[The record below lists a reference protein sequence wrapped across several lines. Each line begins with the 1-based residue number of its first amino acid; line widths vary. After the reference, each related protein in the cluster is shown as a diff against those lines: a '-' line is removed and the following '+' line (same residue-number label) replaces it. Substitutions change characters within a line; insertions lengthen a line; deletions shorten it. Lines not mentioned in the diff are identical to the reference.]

1 MVFLKNLEEEVIVVN
16 RTPIQENPI
25 NYGFN
30 NDIPHPIDDL
40 DVPPPIV
47 QEAGSNTKI

>member
-1 MVFLKNLEEEVIVVN
+1 MVN
-16 RTPIQENPI
+16 RTPIQEDPI

-40 DVPPPIV
+40 DVPPPNV